1 MDDSMKFGIIT
12 NCKAGLELAQRLLE
26 RDHRIALCKIGDLI
40 PNSEF
45 VGFTHEISSYN
56 ADLVVDIETLV
67 ASVPQPRTI
76 IILCKNYNSDLL
88 SQISNVVSPGDT
100 IVDCSDMFY
109 KESARNTLALKK
121 QGVTYIGTGY
131 IYVTDQSIEKPAF
144 MISGNEEVAKKIQYY
159 LSDISASVA
168 GKSCAAYLGPEGVG
182 QFVKMVTTGIYFA
195 NLEIVSEAIEIMQ
208 RVLKM
213 DPNEIA
219 NILSDFNS
227 GEAQSYILDSASSV
241 IGRIDD
247 LTDGYLADAVLD
259 RVQNSHKDGWIGR
272 SSTELDCP
280 IPTISAAIDM
290 HFASQRINERVAASG
305 ICYAKPL
312 DNVDSSKRKEIT
324 EHCRK
329 AIYMGAICA
338 AAQGYS
344 MIKSASDRYMWNI
357 DLAMVAAC
365 IQGGTMLQSNLMLKV
380 FEILNNNP
388 KIENLITSDYF
399 TDVIRNYSDDVRELI
414 CECVRDGISIPG
426 ISSIINYIDS
436 MRCRKL
442 PCASAQLIRDS
453 ISGLGFERI
462 DRSGLFTGEW
472 QLPSNSVKQNKI
484 KD

>member
-1 MDDSMKFGIIT
+1 
-12 NCKAGLELAQRLLE
+12 
-26 RDHRIALCKIGDLI
+26 
-40 PNSEF
+40 
-45 VGFTHEISSYN
+45 
-56 ADLVVDIETLV
+56 
-67 ASVPQPRTI
+67 
-76 IILCKNYNSDLL
+76 
-88 SQISNVVSPGDT
+88 
-100 IVDCSDMFY
+100 
-109 KESARNTLALKK
+109 
-121 QGVTYIGTGY
+121 
-131 IYVTDQSIEKPAF
+131 
-144 MISGNEEVAKKIQYY
+144 
-159 LSDISASVA
+159 
-168 GKSCAAYLGPEGVG
+168 
-182 QFVKMVTTGIYFA
+182 
-195 NLEIVSEAIEIMQ
+195 
-208 RVLKM
+208 
-213 DPNEIA
+213 
-219 NILSDFNS
+219 
-227 GEAQSYILDSASSV
+227 
-241 IGRIDD
+241 
-247 LTDGYLADAVLD
+247 
-259 RVQNSHKDGWIGR
+259 
-272 SSTELDCP
+272 
-280 IPTISAAIDM
+280 M

-365 IQGGTMLQSNLMLKV
+365 IQGGTMLHSNLMLKV